1 MTMATMWDKIVKFL
15 ALLGGACVGALG
27 GWDGV
32 LQVLLALMA
41 VDYATGWAVALR
53 GRSGKSDTGGL
64 DSKAGWVGLLKKGVM
79 LLVVLV
85 AAQLDKAMGTAV
97 FRDAAC
103 FFYMAN
109 EGLSVLENTALLG
122 VPYPQRL
129 KDLLTQVKSQ
139 ADKDDE

>member
-1 MTMATMWDKIVKFL
+1 MATMWDKIVKFL

-41 VDYATGWAVALR
+41 VVYATGGGVAVG
-53 GRSGKSDTGGL
+53 GRCGKSDTGGL

-85 AAQLDKAMGTAV
+85 GAQLDKAMGTAV

-103 FFYMAN
+103 FFYTAN

>member
-1 MTMATMWDKIVKFL
+1 M
-15 ALLGGACVGALG
+15 
-27 GWDGV
+27 
-32 LQVLLALMA
+32 LQVLVALMA
-41 VDYATGWAVALR
+41 VDYATGWAAALR
-53 GRSGKSDTGGL
+53 GRSGESDTGGL
-64 DSKAGWVGLLKKGVM
+64 NSKAGWVGLLKKGVM

-85 AAQLDKAMGTAV
+85 VAQLDKAMGTAV

-129 KDLLTQVKSQ
+129 KDLLTQVKRQ
-139 ADKDDE
+139 ADKGHK